1 VREDVG
7 ADADAVDVRRR
18 AASGASGRDQLARMQ
33 AVDPA
38 RCARTVLSQHVS
50 LDTPMDIIDSSPT
63 SSAEEVV
70 LVPGLENDEDGTRIV
85 REELRLLEV
94 VHRALGPEPP
104 AASGDGGTRS
114 PPSQPPAGGL
124 AEALAD
130 DDRRLVELRD
140 LAASAKPEDLPALFE
155 QMHNL
160 GALRAHRGKGTTG
173 AVDRK
178 SPYFGHLRLEETVHT
193 RGGRGPGK
201 ERRRDILVGS
211 RQYLD
216 PGAGVRIVD
225 WRNAPVSRIFY
236 RYREGDGYEE
246 TLGDQPVEGLVVSRR
261 TVAIVD
267 GELRKVTA
275 PQGTFVKEAD
285 GHWRRAAAHTAR
297 LRLPTQTGEKSAAAE
312 AKTAAA
318 QDARQRSTSAD
329 RLLPAIAAMLDKEQ
343 YDLITKPGT
352 GLVAIQGSA
361 GSGKTTVGLHRVA
374 YLHASQPSR
383 FRPNKM
389 LVIVPNEALVHY
401 TSRVLP
407 GLGVEGV
414 PVMTF
419 HRWAVRATF
428 DMFPR
433 LPSAISEETPP
444 LVSRLKNHAAMLEA
458 VDAVAAEVTARVDAK
473 LAASMP
479 RWPEGDRVLA
489 AWKATKGAPDRRVTQ
504 LAQWVAGKRD
514 LAGVKAASDLPQ
526 VTRSALES
534 MGQELR
540 TDTRNVLGAWDE
552 ILTSRERLDKHFGKH
567 FGTGQLDQIHQWCV
581 RQARVRAEGER
592 DGDTPSLDLEDRAL
606 LLRLFQAL
614 RGPLLDS
621 EGQPLALAHLFID
634 EVQDASPVELK
645 VLLDVARGS
654 REGDRAVSELS
665 VTLAGDVAQRMREE
679 EDVHVAFD
687 WDETLKELG
696 VPGGAGMI
704 EPLKVSYRSTAEI
717 TSFARGVLG
726 PYAHEAEPIATRHG
740 PPVELFTFASAGEAV
755 AFLAD
760 ALRDLASMEPD
771 ANVALLSRFP
781 QQAEVYYDGLI
792 RAEVPNVRRVRRQ
805 DFTWE
810 RGFDVTDVR
819 QTKGLEFDEVILLE
833 TTASSYSDSAQAR
846 HGLYVGATRAAHQ
859 LWCITSEAPSKL
871 VLEGLEAQSKATS

>member
-1 VREDVG
+1 MCYVG
-7 ADADAVDVRRR
+7 PL
-18 AASGASGRDQLARMQ
+18 GGT
-33 AVDPA
+33 P
-38 RCARTVLSQHVS
+38 T
-50 LDTPMDIIDSSPT
+50 TPMDALNETSPSST
-63 SSAEEVV
+63 NEE
-70 LVPGLENDEDGTRIV
+70 LIPVPGLEDDADGSRIV
-85 REELRLLEV
+85 REEMRLLEV
-94 VHRALGPEPP
+94 VLRALGPEPT
-104 AASGDGGTRS
+104 AAATAEDGKT
-114 PPSQPPAGGL
+114 PSQAPPGAGM

-130 DDRRLVELRD
+130 DDRRLLELRD

-155 QMHNL
+155 QMHTL

-178 SPYFGHLRLEETVHT
+178 SPYFGHLRLDETVFT
-193 RGGRGPGK
+193 RGSRGPGK

-216 PGAGVRIVD
+216 PAAGVRIVD

-246 TLGDQPVEGLVVSRR
+246 TLGDQPVEGVVASRR

-285 GHWRRAAAHTAR
+285 GKWRRAAAHTAR
-297 LRLPTQTGEKSAAAE
+297 LRLPSQTGERSPVAKAPSAAS
-312 AKTAAA
+312 AA
-318 QDARQRSTSAD
+318 DNRSRSTSAD

-383 FRPNKM
+383 FRGPKM

-407 GLGVEGV
+407 ALGVEGV
-414 PVMTF
+414 PVMTWN
-419 HRWAVRATF
+419 RWSVRAMF
-428 DMFPR
+428 DAFPK
-433 LPSAISEETPP
+433 LPTAISEETPP
-444 LVSRLKNHAAMLEA
+444 LVTRVKNHHAMVEA
-458 VDAVAAEVTARVDAK
+458 IDTIAAEATARLDTK
-473 LAASMP
+473 IASVMA
-479 RWPEGDRVLA
+479 RWPEGDRVIA

-504 LAQWVAGKRD
+504 LAQWVVGKRE
-514 LAGVKAASDLPQ
+514 LASTKPAADLPH
-526 VTRSALES
+526 VTRSAVEAL
-534 MGQELR
+534 GQELR
-540 TDTRNVLGAWDE
+540 SESRNVLGAWDE
-552 ILTSRERLDKHFGKH
+552 ILTSRARLDRHFSKY
-567 FGTGQLDQIHQWCV
+567 FGSGQLDQVHEWCV
-581 RQARVRAEGER
+581 RQARIRTEGER
-592 DGDTPSLDLEDRAL
+592 DGETPSLDIEDRAL
-606 LLRLFQAL
+606 LLRLFQVL
-614 RGPLLDS
+614 RGPLLDT
-621 EGQPLALAHLFID
+621 EGQPLTLAHLFID
-634 EVQDASPVELK
+634 EVQDATPVELK
-645 VLLDVARGS
+645 VLLDVAGGAKDLRPGE
-654 REGDRAVSELS
+654 RDVSQLS

-679 EDVHVAFD
+679 EDVHDAFD
-687 WDETLKELG
+687 WDATLKELG

-726 PYAHEAEPIATRHG
+726 PFAHEAEPIATRQG
-740 PPVELFTFASAGEAV
+740 PPVELFTFASPGEAV

-760 ALRDLASMEPD
+760 ALRDLAASEPD

-781 QQAEVYYDGLI
+781 QQAELYYDGLL

-833 TTASSYSDSAQAR
+833 TTASSYPDSAQAR
-846 HGLYVGATRAAHQ
+846 HALYVGATRAAHQ
-859 LWCITSEAPSKL
+859 LWCIASEAPSKL
-871 VLEGLEAQSKATS
+871 VTEGLAAASAQTT